1 MQLNTSNDG
10 TVNFTPCQRCIGAF
24 SGFDGE
30 KVISGPLR
38 CNSWICPDCQ
48 KRLKA
53 KLKAR
58 ILQGEICQQ
67 PISKY
72 GLKFL
77 TLTFGGTDARK
88 PHIIM
93 KNGEPLF
100 IEGIPQYDAT
110 SIYDVMIGN
119 FHKLI
124 KALKKHYGHFH
135 YFRVT
140 ETHKDGVPHFH
151 ILLVGNAVIP
161 KSILR
166 SIENLWC
173 ERYGMG
179 FVKLNTPKE
188 KTGKDYF
195 NDAKHAIN
203 YMLKYITKDMMSA
216 GRYKRVFS
224 ASRGSLVRLEK
235 RKWEKMEIYMG
246 KVDDNGIHEELI
258 ITDGDFAMLDYGE
271 TVRFLRKD
279 RIVTECIN
287 RLLNSAIVQAVNE
300 EIERKVA

>member
-1 MQLNTSNDG
+1 MELKTSYDG
-10 TVNFTPCQRCIGAF
+10 TLNFTPCQRCVGAF

-53 KLKAR
+53 KLKSR
-58 ILQGEICQQ
+58 ILNGEICQQ

-88 PHIIM
+88 PYITM

-110 SIYDVMIGN
+110 AIYDVMILN

-124 KALKKHYGHFH
+124 KALKKNYGHFH

-161 KSILR
+161 KSLLSSVER
-166 SIENLWC
+166 LWC

-188 KTGKDYF
+188 KTGKTYF

-203 YMLKYITKDMMSA
+203 YMLKYITKDMVSA

-224 ASRGSLVRLEK
+224 ASRGSLVRLQK

-246 KVDDNGIHEELI
+246 RVDDNGIHEEKI
-258 ITDGDFAMLDYGE
+258 EIDGDFALLDYGE
-271 TVRFLRKD
+271 TQRYLQRD
-279 RIVTECIN
+279 RIINESVN
-287 RLLNSAIVQAVNE
+287 RLLAAVVVQAQDDQ
-300 EIERKVA
+300 RKVA